1 MSFFFF
7 CAARLR
13 LLFMRSVRRLPY
25 DQVKIPVVS
34 AKAQPR
40 KHKVILPIA
49 MVRQCHVTTFRYRRN
64 IFSHFFQHVKP
75 EKDVRIESGNI
86 VFRAIGFRISY
97 CVFSVQEVDGRWSSS
112 ATPWRLTAKS
122 AQHSELGTESTL
134 SLTFFIIFHF
144 LRNQCSLITSPSGY
158 SFFSFGTFRAFR
170 NVFPTYVFGI
180 KGLSNYR
187 ERALI
192 VLFHV
197 ILLIVVWREWLGY
210 QVLIFL
216 TDLFFRFLDCT
227 SIASRER
234 KKKRKKR
241 KRGKK

>member
-1 MSFFFF
+1 MQKVWAWRGAKQATIRATNNKASIFVCDFSRDVILFFF

-97 CVFSVQEVDGRWSSS
+97 CVFSVQEVDGR
-112 ATPWRLTAKS
+112 
-122 AQHSELGTESTL
+122 
-134 SLTFFIIFHF
+134 
-144 LRNQCSLITSPSGY
+144 
-158 SFFSFGTFRAFR
+158 
-170 NVFPTYVFGI
+170 
-180 KGLSNYR
+180 
-187 ERALI
+187 
-192 VLFHV
+192 
-197 ILLIVVWREWLGY
+197 
-210 QVLIFL
+210 
-216 TDLFFRFLDCT
+216 
-227 SIASRER
+227 
-234 KKKRKKR
+234 
-241 KRGKK
+241 